1 MKKPIFSHTS
11 QNKNAFFGGSYT
23 LAISV
28 IVLAILIAVNVFAS
42 ALPSS
47 MTKYDISSSKL
58 YSITSNT
65 KVVVNALD
73 QDVTIYWIVQAG
85 KEDKVLDNL
94 LDNYKNLSDH
104 IQVVKKNPDVY
115 PSFAK
120 QYTDETVQNNS
131 LVVECG
137 DRNKYISYNDIY
149 VQESNMYSYNY
160 NVSFDGEGAITSAID
175 YVTDEEQ
182 PQMYVLEGHGE
193 ADLPETFKDQLNKE
207 NIETHSFSLLNEDQI
222 PEDADFVMIY
232 APSSDI
238 SEEEEKLLA
247 DYASNGG
254 KLLVMA
260 GPSKSGTLTNLYE
273 LLNDY
278 GVTADDGIVVEGDRE
293 HYAFQSPFVL
303 LPNIESDKLTDS
315 LIDANYFVI
324 MPLAQGMKIG
334 ESGSKGTVTPIL
346 TTSDNSFS
354 KADGYNLT
362 TYEHEDQDTDGPYA
376 VGLSIETDGGG
387 QIIWFS
393 SSTFLEDMY
402 NAYSS
407 GANDDLAMNAVSS
420 LVGEREAMAIRSKSL
435 NYNYLTISDSTA
447 SLLKVLM
454 IGMFPLVYLAAG
466 IYIVMRRRR
475 LQR

>member
-1 MKKPIFSHTS
+1 MKKTQKIQKRIALH
-11 QNKNAFFGGSYT
+11 GGAYT
-23 LAISV
+23 MAV
-28 IVLAILIAVNVFAS
+28 TAVVLAILVAGNVLVS
-42 ALPSS
+42 ALPSKL
-47 MTKYDISSSKL
+47 TKFDISSSKL
-58 YSITSNT
+58 YSVTSNT
-65 KVVVNALD
+65 KVVVNGLD

-160 NVSFDGEGAITSAID
+160 NVSFDGEGAITSGID
-175 YVTDEEQ
+175 YVTDAEQ

-238 SEEEEKLLA
+238 SEEEEKLLT

-260 GPSKSGTLTNLYE
+260 GPSKSGTLTNLYG
-273 LLNDY
+273 LLKDY

-454 IGMFPLVYLAAG
+454 IGVFPLVYLTAG

>member
-1 MKKPIFSHTS
+1 MR
-11 QNKNAFFGGSYT
+11 
-23 LAISV
+23 
-28 IVLAILIAVNVFAS
+28 
-42 ALPSS
+42 
-47 MTKYDISSSKL
+47 
-58 YSITSNT
+58 
-65 KVVVNALD
+65 
-73 QDVTIYWIVQAG
+73 
-85 KEDKVLDNL
+85 
-94 LDNYKNLSDH
+94 
-104 IQVVKKNPDVY
+104 
-115 PSFAK
+115 
-120 QYTDETVQNNS
+120 NS
-131 LVVECG
+131 LRC
-137 DRNKYISYNDIY
+137 
-149 VQESNMYSYNY
+149 
-160 NVSFDGEGAITSAID
+160 TSW
-175 YVTDEEQ
+175 
-182 PQMYVLEGHGE
+182 
-193 ADLPETFKDQLNKE
+193 KD
-207 NIETHSFSLLNEDQI
+207 IETHSFSLLNEDQI

-238 SEEEEKLLA
+238 SEEEEKILA

-260 GPSKSGTLTNLYE
+260 GPSKSGTLTNLYA

-278 GVTADDGIVVEGDRE
+278 GVTTDDGIVVEGDRE

-303 LPNIESDKLTDS
+303 LPNIESDKITDS

-324 MPLAQGMKIG
+324 MPLSQGMKVE
-334 ESGSKGTVTPIL
+334 ESSTKGTVTPIL
-346 TTSDNSFS
+346 TTSDSSFS

-454 IGMFPLVYLAAG
+454 IGVFPLVYLAAG